1 MEDNKVK
8 IGYGELGF
16 DGLKF
21 SEDKSEYSWKTKK
34 EYDEL
39 CNSLVEDGSELSKVK
54 YQNLLNLQYKEEIH
68 VRLSFHFLMKYIA
81 YFLIGVSF
89 LAIFAQASIF
99 GAVTLGLSFTSYVLH
114 KNFLRK
120 TRESYM
126 GYKMAPE
133 MLKLLFA

>member
-16 DGLKF
+16 TGLKF
-21 SEDKSEYSWKTKK
+21 SEDKSQYSWETKS

-39 CNSLVEDGSELSKVK
+39 CNSLVEDGSELSKIR
-54 YQNLLNLQYKEEIH
+54 YQNILNLQYKEEIH
-68 VRLSFHFLMKYIA
+68 VKLSFSFLLKFVSYFLM
-81 YFLIGVSF
+81 GVCF
-89 LAIFAQASIF
+89 MAIFAQASIF
-99 GAVTLGLSFTSYVLH
+99 AMTILGMSSISYLLH
-114 KNFLRK
+114 KYFLTK